1 MTLWK
6 INCMEDGY
14 PGMWHRWYRHQC
26 VAVGWYA
33 KWGYRLEGPAKDD
46 QGWARARSALQR
58 IAVGD
63 QVVVALRGHRVG
75 RIGQVTGK
83 LIGDEHWDPLVPR
96 TKRDPDGEMGR
107 RVLVRWDMT
116 AGPDSRD
123 QVVLLPDGLRFTA
136 GELRPTIAE
145 IRSISIKDVRDAMND
160 RTNWI
165 GLLSHFPYEKALSD
179 FIAAYPH
186 RLEDGLVLHPSE
198 KIRERVFDDRT
209 RLDVLLI
216 DREERPVIVEC
227 KQHSPTVADLG
238 QLRHYLKL
246 LKKETEQEPR
256 GILVHGGATK
266 LRTDVV
272 TTAAGTKKGTKKG
285 DILLFWGVLSIIIR
299 ACRELHGPRVG
310 AMFTTSSIAEMG
322 G

>member
-6 INCMEDGY
+6 INCMEDRY

-26 VAVGWYA
+26 VAVGWHA
-33 KWGYRLEGPAKDD
+33 EWGYTLEGSARSDR
-46 QGWARARSALQR
+46 GWSRARSALQR

-63 QVVVALRGHRVG
+63 QIVVALSRHRVG
-75 RIGQVTGK
+75 RIGEVTGK
-83 LIGDEHWDPLVPR
+83 LIDDDDWDPLVPR
-96 TKRDPDGEMGR
+96 TKREPDGEMGR

-116 AGPDSRD
+116 VGPDSRD
-123 QVVLLPDGLRFTA
+123 LVVLLPENLRFSA

-145 IRSISIKDVRDAMND
+145 IRTVSTPHLRDAMNE

-198 KIRERVFDDRT
+198 KIRERVFGDRT
-209 RLDVLLI
+209 RLDVLLL
-216 DREERPVIVEC
+216 DREDRPVVVEC
-227 KQHSPTVADLG
+227 KQYSPTIADLR

-246 LKKETEQEPR
+246 LMIETEQEPR

-266 LRTDVV
+266 LHADVV
-272 TTAAGTKKGTKKG
+272 KSAAESPPLEIVRYHLDVEFT
-285 DILLFWGVLSIIIR
+285 
-299 ACRELHGPRVG
+299 ACR
-310 AMFTTSSIAEMG
+310 
-322 G
+322 